1 MFYHPFRHLGLKF
14 LSIGIAVLL
23 WLTVA
28 GEPIVER
35 SLRVP
40 LELQNTPERLVNVE
54 SPPSLV
60 EVRVRGASSVLRRL
74 DAGDVVAV
82 LDLGQA
88 RAGSQVFHVTPS
100 QVRVPSWEVQVV
112 HVTPGTVS
120 LTFEVVATRS
130 VPVAPVIEG
139 MPAEGYVRGETAAD
153 PPMVEVEGPESAL
166 GQLKNATTGA
176 LSIEGATASIRQAVT
191 VSVADPRLRL
201 TTVGSVQLAVEIRP
215 ALSERTVPDVPV
227 RLRNVAPGL
236 KARVVPAVASVVVRG
251 PRDALS
257 ALGPDSVVAYA
268 DLAGLGP
275 GRYNLSVRVEP
286 PQNVEIVRTQP
297 AAVSVTIR

>member
-40 LELQNTPERLVNVE
+40 LELQNTPERLVVVE

-74 DAGDVVAV
+74 DAGDVVAM

-88 RAGSQVFHVTPS
+88 RVGSQVFHVMS
-100 QVRVPSWEVQVV
+100 NQVRVPSWEVQVV
-112 HVTPGTVS
+112 QVAPASVS
-120 LTFEVVATRS
+120 LRFEAAATRI

-139 MPAEGYVRGETAAD
+139 VPAEGYVRGETAAD
-153 PPMVEVEGPESAL
+153 PPMVEVAGPESAL
-166 GQLKNATTGA
+166 RLLKEAVTET
-176 LSIEGATASIRQAVT
+176 LSIEGATASIQESVT
-191 VSVADPRLRL
+191 ISVTDPRLRL
-201 TTVGSVQLAVEIRP
+201 TTARSVRLTVEIKP
-215 ALSERTVPDVPV
+215 APSERTVPNVPV
-227 RLRNVAPGL
+227 HLRNVAPGS
-236 KARVVPAVASVVVRG
+236 KARVVPAVASVFVRG
-251 PRDALS
+251 PLNVLS
-257 ALGPDSVVAYA
+257 TLQSDSVVAYA

-275 GRYNLSVRVEP
+275 GRYNLPIRVEP
-286 PQNVEIVRTQP
+286 PQNFEIVRTQP
-297 AAVSVTIR
+297 ATVSVTIR